1 VPLFRSRNHFRVP
14 TIKVVPL
21 LVVLV
26 ALALVGGVVAL
37 ALIEPAPPLRHY
49 EVPVPSERLSR

>member
-1 VPLFRSRNHFRVP
+1 MPLFRSRNHFRVP

-26 ALALVGGVVAL
+26 VVALVGGIVAL
-37 ALIEPAPPLRHY
+37 ALIEPRPPLRHY